1 MNSKHRNFLCSNPSN
16 NSVPTMQ
23 TLAFTKVKGFTLVEL
38 MISLVLGLLISAAA
52 LQIFYTSSVNSRR
65 QEASSQIQ
73 DNAIFGFSQ
82 MQQHLRRTNY
92 GAKST
97 GAFNEFFMNHLTPQG
112 GVVLTAPSGVA
123 PVTSPPTPV
132 SWLQG
137 NLSGLVLNGAAI
149 PATLL
154 SRNESANSISNLKGI
169 NNSDQLTIQYRS
181 DRDGTFDC
189 QGAAIPK
196 GFYVIERYFVRT
208 DTTVTPNALGLA
220 CASAIY
226 DYNETAAGST
236 TGIDIKSYIAPAI
249 PAVTTLPTAPAVP
262 ATVKNNNLA
271 STTGTIIIPNVDYFR
286 VMLGIS
292 SSRDF
297 ATDPENLVIAYVP
310 IPAAAS
316 LTTVLDT
323 RRIVSL
329 QIGIL
334 ARSNNPTA
342 TAQNNSDLQFTVL
355 DKVNA
360 ELSTTAKAGPTYL
373 RNVYETTILL
383 RNARGGL

>member
-123 PVTSPPTPV
+123 PVTTPPTSV

-137 NLSGLVLNGAAI
+137 NLSGLTLGNKAAI

-154 SRNESANSISNLKGI
+154 SGEASTNSISNLAGI
-169 NNSDQLTIQYRS
+169 ANSDQLTIQYRS
-181 DRDGTFDC
+181 DRAGTFDC
-189 QGAAIPK
+189 EGAAIPE
-196 GFYVIERYFVRT
+196 GFYVIERYFVR
-208 DTTVTPNALGLA
+208 DAGLA

-226 DYNETAAGST
+226 EYDEDTAGSP
-236 TGIDIKSYIAPAI
+236 TGLDIASYTV
-249 PAVTTLPTAPAVP
+249 PAVPATPTAPAV
-262 ATVKNNNLA
+262 AASVKNNNLA
-271 STTGTIIIPNVDYFR
+271 GTGTIIIPNVDYFR
-286 VMLGIS
+286 ATLGIS

-297 ATDPENLVIAYVP
+297 ATDPENLTIAYVP

-316 LTTVLDT
+316 LATVLDT

-355 DKVNA
+355 DKVDA
-360 ELSTTAKAGPTYL
+360 ELSDTVAAGPTYL

>member
-1 MNSKHRNFLCSNPSN
+1 MNSKHHSSSCSSTSN
-16 NSVPTMQ
+16 NSVPAVKVVT
-23 TLAFTKVKGFTLVEL
+23 FNRVKGFTLVEL

-73 DNAIFGFSQ
+73 DNATFGFSQ
-82 MQQHLRRTNY
+82 IQQHLRRTNY

-97 GAFNEFFMNHLTPQG
+97 GVFNEFFMNHLTPQG
-112 GVVLTAPSGVA
+112 GVVLTAPTGTGS
-123 PVTSPPTPV
+123 PV

-137 NLSGLVLNGAAI
+137 NLSGLVLDGAAI
-149 PATLL
+149 PAALL
-154 SRNESANSISNLKGI
+154 SSNASANSTSNLAGI
-169 NNSDQLTIQYRS
+169 TNSDQLTIQYRS
-181 DRDGTFDC
+181 DREGTFDC
-189 QGAAIPK
+189 EGAAIPE

-226 DYNETAAGST
+226 NYNETTAGSQ
-236 TGIDIKSYIAPAI
+236 TGIDITSYTVPAV
-249 PAVTTLPTAPAVP
+249 PAVTTTPTAPAV
-262 ATVKNNNLA
+262 AASVKNNNLA
-271 STTGTIIIPNVDYFR
+271 GTGTIIIPNVDYFR
-286 VMLGIS
+286 ATLGIS

-297 ATDPENLVIAYVP
+297 ATDPENLTIAYVP

-316 LTTVLDT
+316 LATVLDT

-355 DKVNA
+355 DKVDA
-360 ELSTTAKAGPTYL
+360 ELSDTVAAGPTYL

>member
-1 MNSKHRNFLCSNPSN
+1 
-16 NSVPTMQ
+16 MQ
-23 TLAFTKVKGFTLVEL
+23 TLAFTQVKGFTLVEL

-112 GVVLTAPSGVA
+112 GVVLTAPTGVV
-123 PVTSPPTPV
+123 PVTTPPTPV

-137 NLSGLVLNGAAI
+137 NLSGLTLDGAAI
-149 PATLL
+149 PVALL
-154 SRNESANSISNLKGI
+154 SSNASANSTSNLKGI
-169 NNSDQLTIQYRS
+169 ANSDQLTIQYRS
-181 DRDGTFDC
+181 DRAGTFDC
-189 QGAAIPK
+189 EGDAIPQ
-196 GFYVIERYFVRT
+196 GFYVIERYFVR
-208 DTTVTPNALGLA
+208 DAGLA

-226 DYNETAAGST
+226 EYDEDTAGSP
-236 TGIDIKSYIAPAI
+236 TGLDIASYTV
-249 PAVTTLPTAPAVP
+249 PAVPATPTAPAV
-262 ATVKNNNLA
+262 AASVKNNNLA
-271 STTGTIIIPNVDYFR
+271 GTGTIIIPNVDYFR
-286 VMLGIS
+286 ATLGIS

-297 ATDPENLVIAYVP
+297 ATDPENLAIAYVP
-310 IPAAAS
+310 IPAASNLA
-316 LTTVLDT
+316 TVLDT

-342 TAQNNSDLQFTVL
+342 TAQNNSDVQFTVL
-355 DKVNA
+355 DKVDA
-360 ELSTTAKAGPTYL
+360 ELSDTVAAGPTYL
-373 RNVYETTILL
+373 RNIYETTILL

>member
-1 MNSKHRNFLCSNPSN
+1 MSLKHRNSSCSNPSS
-16 NSVPTMQ
+16 NSVPTVKAV
-23 TLAFTKVKGFTLVEL
+23 TFNRVKGFTLVEL

-112 GVVLTAPSGVA
+112 GVVLTAPTGVA
-123 PVTSPPTPV
+123 PVTTPPTPV

-137 NLSGLVLNGAAI
+137 NLSGLTLDGAAI
-149 PATLL
+149 PVALL
-154 SRNESANSISNLKGI
+154 SSNASANSTSNLKGI
-169 NNSDQLTIQYRS
+169 ANSDQLTIQYRS
-181 DRDGTFDC
+181 DRAGTFDC
-189 QGAAIPK
+189 EGDAIPQ
-196 GFYVIERYFVRT
+196 GFYVIERYFVR
-208 DTTVTPNALGLA
+208 DAGLA

-226 DYNETAAGST
+226 EYDEDTAGSP
-236 TGIDIKSYIAPAI
+236 TGLDIASYTV
-249 PAVTTLPTAPAVP
+249 PAVPATPTAPAV
-262 ATVKNNNLA
+262 AASVKNNNLA
-271 STTGTIIIPNVDYFR
+271 GTGTIIIPNVDYFR
-286 VMLGIS
+286 ATLGIS

-297 ATDPENLVIAYVP
+297 ATDPENLAIAYVP
-310 IPAAAS
+310 IPAASNLA
-316 LTTVLDT
+316 TVLDT

-342 TAQNNSDLQFTVL
+342 TAQNNSDVQFTVL
-355 DKVNA
+355 DKVDA
-360 ELSTTAKAGPTYL
+360 ELSDTVAAGPTYL
-373 RNVYETTILL
+373 RNIYETTILL

>member
-1 MNSKHRNFLCSNPSN
+1 MNSKHHNFLCSKSPSS
-16 NSVPTMQ
+16 SVPTMQ
-23 TLAFTKVKGFTLVEL
+23 TLAFTQVKGFTLLEL

-112 GVVLTAPSGVA
+112 GVVLTAPTGVA
-123 PVTSPPTPV
+123 PVTTPPTPV

-137 NLSGLVLNGAAI
+137 NLSGLTLDGAAI
-149 PATLL
+149 PVALL
-154 SRNESANSISNLKGI
+154 SSNASANSTSNLKGI
-169 NNSDQLTIQYRS
+169 ANSDQLTIQYRS
-181 DRDGTFDC
+181 DRAGTFDC
-189 QGAAIPK
+189 EGDAIPQ
-196 GFYVIERYFVRT
+196 GFYVIERYFVR
-208 DTTVTPNALGLA
+208 DAGLA

-226 DYNETAAGST
+226 EYDEDTAGSP
-236 TGIDIKSYIAPAI
+236 TGLDIASYTV
-249 PAVTTLPTAPAVP
+249 PAVPATPTAPAV
-262 ATVKNNNLA
+262 AASVKNNNLA
-271 STTGTIIIPNVDYFR
+271 GTGTIIIPNVDYFR
-286 VMLGIS
+286 ATLGIS

-297 ATDPENLVIAYVP
+297 ATDPENLAIAYVP
-310 IPAAAS
+310 IPAASNLA
-316 LTTVLDT
+316 TVLDT

-342 TAQNNSDLQFTVL
+342 TAQNNSDVQFTVL
-355 DKVNA
+355 DKVDA
-360 ELSTTAKAGPTYL
+360 ELSDTVAAGPTYL
-373 RNVYETTILL
+373 RNIYETTILL